1 MEACSPTLQGTN
13 ISKHWKFGR
22 SWTQKYQLVWDMLV
36 PSRVVVFSPIV
47 VIDEVHYK
55 PPTEQLI
62 FVRTGTGMTDVHFLR
77 QSVLEFSS
85 QKDWLLVKGFAARPS
100 SLSSSWL
107 SFTMTSD

>member
-1 MEACSPTLQGTN
+1 MD
-13 ISKHWKFGR
+13 SKVPF
-22 SWTQKYQLVWDMLV
+22 LVWEYV
-36 PSRVVVFSPIV
+36 GNPSRVVVFSP
-47 VIDEVHYK
+47 K

-62 FVRTGTGMTDVHFLR
+62 FVRTGTGMTDFIFLR

-85 QKDWLLVKGFAARPS
+85 QKDWLLAKGFAARPS